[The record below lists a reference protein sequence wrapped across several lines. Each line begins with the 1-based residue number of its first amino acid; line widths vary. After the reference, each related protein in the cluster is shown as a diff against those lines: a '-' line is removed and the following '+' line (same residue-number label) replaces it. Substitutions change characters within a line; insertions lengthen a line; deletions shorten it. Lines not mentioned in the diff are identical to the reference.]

1 MATRELRQ
9 AAIRCL
15 EPNSF
20 TAQHARIDINT
31 FKHAIYALAQS
42 HGIFELY
49 ITDQDAASMGIERQ
63 LAREAPDE
71 PEEQAAAY
79 IINAFEMQTKLYE
92 KQVTKIAELKFKV
105 VQTMEYSVLQNIG
118 QPVFGTLRMSVLDIL
133 NALEGAYSTLTINE
147 LQAIYAEW
155 TARRWEPASD
165 LIVFMSTFRETADF
179 LSQHHYAPPQGQQV
193 MTLMN
198 AIAHVPSFAGMA
210 NQSFHTNYPAT
221 DQQTLAHLT
230 EIYTEVYRTQYE
242 NTTAAQHHNAMYQV
256 ITKDEDIHAATIQSI
271 MATVRGSLPPNT
283 KLTHQQLLDLQAEIV
298 KTITR
303 VLNSGS
309 EQAPNRS
316 MGRSPAM
323 KKADTRRKDVA
334 TACTN
339 RKSKSTCIYV
349 TQPHPLVDLRDSK
362 SYISVVMD
370 IETTGFSH
378 SADNIIQL
386 AARAN
391 WVKPNGLWGSENF
404 NEYVSL
410 PPGYTKARRKGVP
423 HHIAKLTGITSRTLR
438 TKGIPFECMWRKFT
452 NWLSECSSKSISN
465 SGKGT
470 PVVLIAHNG
479 KAFDFPF
486 LHAALIKSQL
496 HQNWE
501 RKANIVCFI
510 DTLLI
515 LRSDEAWNSC
525 KSKDISGIRSEKN
538 NKENRST
545 LCNKEVRQNS
555 DIVPAEKATVESLE
569 SYSCKPP
576 KQSLGALHE
585 HLFGTPIAGAHNALA
600 DVAALCSV
608 LTSPAVRGR
617 WQYVGNEMQLTR
629 LSSSDN
635 IS

>member
-1 MATRELRQ
+1 VNRKRGRRAALNSNNSPTQIQILSEKLSKQ
-9 AAIRCL
+9 AIS
-15 EPNSF
+15 NFS
-20 TAQHARIDINT
+20 DD
-31 FKHAIYALAQS
+31 S
-42 HGIFELY
+42 HHVDVSSKE
-49 ITDQDAASMGIERQ
+49 S
-63 LAREAPDE
+63 
-71 PEEQAAAY
+71 
-79 IINAFEMQTKLYE
+79 
-92 KQVTKIAELKFKV
+92 V
-105 VQTMEYSVLQNIG
+105 VQ
-118 QPVFGTLRMSVLDIL
+118 
-133 NALEGAYSTLTINE
+133 
-147 LQAIYAEW
+147 
-155 TARRWEPASD
+155 
-165 LIVFMSTFRETADF
+165 
-179 LSQHHYAPPQGQQV
+179 
-193 MTLMN
+193 
-198 AIAHVPSFAGMA
+198 VPS
-210 NQSFHTNYPAT
+210 SFSSSKP
-221 DQQTLAHLT
+221 D
-230 EIYTEVYRTQYE
+230 
-242 NTTAAQHHNAMYQV
+242 
-256 ITKDEDIHAATIQSI
+256 
-271 MATVRGSLPPNT
+271 
-283 KLTHQQLLDLQAEIV
+283 
-298 KTITR
+298 
-303 VLNSGS
+303 
-309 EQAPNRS
+309 

-334 TACTN
+334 TACTY

-349 TQPHPLVDLRDSK
+349 TQPQPLVDLRDAK

-378 SADNIIQL
+378 STDNIIQL

-391 WVKPNGLWGSENF
+391 WVKPNGLWGSEIF

-410 PPGYTKARRKGVP
+410 PPGHTKARRKGVP

-452 NWLSECSSKSISN
+452 NWLSECSCKSISN

-486 LHAALIKSQL
+486 LHAALVKSQL

-555 DIVPAEKATVESLE
+555 DIVPPEKATVESLE
-569 SYSCKPP
+569 SDSCKPP

-635 IS
+635 IIKLRIHETL